1 MTNLV
6 LTSTDKDRED
16 VLASMEE
23 KTRELAI
30 QGGEKL
36 VKIHAAG
43 ILLYY
48 ELGEMINEIAADETV
63 DGDGEIT
70 KLAQY
75 WGITNTNKLY
85 EWRNVAL
92 NFDKAF
98 LAEQARELLPNGR
111 EITFEHFKA
120 LRKVES
126 EKTRTKLLK
135 KVRKESWSANELA
148 AEIRAS
154 GRTNAAG
161 QGRNPSIPSSAA
173 AIVKKCHTLS
183 QKLYRYLDTVG
194 AEARSR
200 FEELPADEASLKLL
214 AGLQEAVEMLNY
226 TMTEIA
232 AFDAVLKGA
241 QERVTTILTGTEA
254 DEDVTD
260 ATGPVVLAGQISA
273 EVEEERARMFDTDAL
288 LDDIAT
294 VDVVEALR
302 EKSVASVTA
311 PKKRGRPRGSKNRT
325 PNEVATQGTEAE
337 RAEGLEEIFPTSEA
351 SPESTAPK
359 KRGRP
364 KGSKNKVSTD
374 EVTVVAAKKR
384 GRPKGSKNKPS
395 TD

>member
-148 AEIRAS
+148 AEIRS
-154 GRTNAAG
+154 GGRTNAAG
-161 QGRNPSIPSSAA
+161 QGRNPSIPSSTAA
-173 AIVKKCHTLS
+173 LVKKCHTLS
-183 QKLYRYLDTVG
+183 QQLSRYMDTVSDE
-194 AEARSR
+194 AENR
-200 FEELPADEASLKLL
+200 FEELPADEATVKFLD
-214 AGLQEAVEMLNY
+214 GLTDVINMLSDLQPQIS
-226 TMTEIA
+226 EFA
-232 AFDAVLKGA
+232 AVLKTGR
-241 QERVTTILTGTEA
+241 ERVKTIIRGTE
-254 DEDVTD
+254 D
-260 ATGPVVLAGQISA
+260 AETVVDGP
-273 EVEEERARMFDTDAL
+273 VEEERARMFDTDVL
-288 LDDIAT
+288 LDDIT
-294 VDVVEALR
+294 SVDAVEVLR
-302 EKSVASVTA
+302 EKSVASVA
-311 PKKRGRPRGSKNRT
+311 
-325 PNEVATQGTEAE
+325 V
-337 RAEGLEEIFPTSEA
+337 
-351 SPESTAPK
+351 PK

-364 KGSKNKVSTD
+364 KGSKNKTPEETVTTAVKKRGRPKGSKNKTSG
-374 EVTVVAAKKR
+374 ETVVVAKKR

-395 TD
+395 AD

>member
-126 EKTRTKLLK
+126 
-135 KVRKESWSANELA
+135 
-148 AEIRAS
+148 
-154 GRTNAAG
+154 
-161 QGRNPSIPSSAA
+161 
-173 AIVKKCHTLS
+173 
-183 QKLYRYLDTVG
+183 
-194 AEARSR
+194 
-200 FEELPADEASLKLL
+200 
-214 AGLQEAVEMLNY
+214 
-226 TMTEIA
+226 
-232 AFDAVLKGA
+232 
-241 QERVTTILTGTEA
+241 
-254 DEDVTD
+254 
-260 ATGPVVLAGQISA
+260 
-273 EVEEERARMFDTDAL
+273 
-288 LDDIAT
+288 
-294 VDVVEALR
+294 
-302 EKSVASVTA
+302 
-311 PKKRGRPRGSKNRT
+311 
-325 PNEVATQGTEAE
+325 
-337 RAEGLEEIFPTSEA
+337 
-351 SPESTAPK
+351 
-359 KRGRP
+359 
-364 KGSKNKVSTD
+364 
-374 EVTVVAAKKR
+374 
-384 GRPKGSKNKPS
+384 
-395 TD
+395 

>member
-1 MTNLV
+1 
-6 LTSTDKDRED
+6 
-16 VLASMEE
+16 
-23 KTRELAI
+23 
-30 QGGEKL
+30 
-36 VKIHAAG
+36 
-43 ILLYY
+43 
-48 ELGEMINEIAADETV
+48 
-63 DGDGEIT
+63 
-70 KLAQY
+70 
-75 WGITNTNKLY
+75 
-85 EWRNVAL
+85 
-92 NFDKAF
+92 
-98 LAEQARELLPNGR
+98 
-111 EITFEHFKA
+111 
-120 LRKVES
+120 
-126 EKTRTKLLK
+126 
-135 KVRKESWSANELA
+135 LA

>member
-1 MTNLV
+1 MANLV
-6 LTSTDKDRED
+6 LTSTEKDREN

-36 VKIHAAG
+36 TKIAAAG

-92 NFDKAF
+92 NFDKTF

-126 EKTRTKLLK
+126 ETTRAKLLK
-135 KVRKESWSANELA
+135 KVRKESWSANDLA
-148 AEIRAS
+148 AEIRA
-154 GRTNAAG
+154 GGKVNASG

-173 AIVKKCHTLS
+173 AIVTKCYTLS

-194 AEARSR
+194 AEAQSR

-226 TMTEIA
+226 TMTEIV

-241 QERVTTILTGTEA
+241 QERVTTIITATKA
-254 DEDVTD
+254 AEDVTD
-260 ATGPVVLAGQISA
+260 ASVVIEGQVA
-273 EVEEERARMFDTDAL
+273 EEVEEERVRMFDTDAL

-294 VDVVEALR
+294 VDVVKELR
-302 EKSVASVTA
+302 ERTVASVVT
-311 PKKRGRPRGSKNRT
+311 
-325 PNEVATQGTEAE
+325 
-337 RAEGLEEIFPTSEA
+337 
-351 SPESTAPK
+351 PK

-364 KGSKNKVSTD
+364 KGSKNKDSVD
-374 EVTVVAAKKR
+374 ELTAVAAKKR